1 MGMTALIARFIKD
14 ERGLTS
20 IEYGLPAA
28 VIGVGIIV
36 ATKALGAKAAST
48 FTNSSNGMK

>member
-1 MGMTALIARFIKD
+1 MGMTALIARFCKD

-20 IEYGLPAA
+20 IEYRLLAA
-28 VIGVGIIV
+28 VIGIGIIV